1 MAKAKDTKGL
11 KLVTEE
17 AQDVEKRFRE
27 LFDKTNRRAGAKE
40 ADVEAL
46 RRLMGDNPG
55 ERLWAFITGPMG
67 AAELSVLDHFGGINP
82 GVRAVW
88 ERRQRDLYKDLAGEN
103 PSRVENMLAQHAAL
117 CWLRLAE
124 VEIQHAAHTAGSH
137 TLTSGAYWDKRL
149 TLAQRR
155 FTRACETLE
164 RVRMMRRRA
173 AQIGAPA
180 EAERRRA

>member
-17 AQDVEKRFRE
+17 AGDAEKRFAE
-27 LFDKTNRRAGAKE
+27 LFDKANRKDAQP

-46 RRLMGDNPG
+46 RGVMRDNAG
-55 ERLWAFITGPMG
+55 EKFWRHITTPMA
-67 AAELSVLDHFGGINP
+67 AAETFVLDHAEGINP
-82 GVRAVW
+82 GVAAVW
-88 ERRQRDLYKDLAGEN
+88 REQLADMAQRLRGEN
-103 PSRVENMLAQHAAL
+103 ASEAERLLARHAAL

-124 VEIQHAAHTAGSH
+124 TEIQHAAHTAGSH
-137 TLTSGAYWDKRL
+137 TLTGGAYWDKRL

-155 FTRACETLE
+155 FTRAVETLE

-173 AQIGAPA
+173 AQIGAGA